1 MPAKPLPAYTNPFR
15 DSPSRQT
22 DVSARRSSDNLDP
35 RATTSALV
43 VDDMLHDSPSA
54 PTTTTTTLLPLAP
67 NAPGAMAPI
76 HAHNYPWSRE
86 PSVFSPTEAD
96 AAATPGLGSSTP
108 FNFSTGAAAPGTA
121 LRQAS
126 NSFETTS
133 HGFNTAQYTSISAG
147 SPAHKDDRGPSP
159 TRLLSPLSK
168 RSIIGIGAENKKK
181 KTHGEATDNDDNDHT
196 SGKRRKSSHALR
208 RHTKSVRH
216 TRHPPPPSNNIFRRM
231 SDGTRRFG
239 AKLKHM
245 DPVKLAYLRT
255 SFVFAI
261 SVLVTWTPSS
271 INRVYT
277 LIYPEKASYGL
288 NIAAAVVLPLQGV
301 WNAVIYFT
309 TSWKIFCEEMEG
321 TRAGRWVFRF
331 VRRHTPAW
339 LARRSRRMANHHHGG
354 NTNGTISGGGGS
366 LVDGGGTRRQSSGGG
381 GGGSSSAPRS
391 EMGRN
396 RRLHDMDVDG
406 LMGGGDEMEMQ
417 SPRSSPQVS
426 PAAQQQQR
434 RMRPARP
441 MRTSTMRVT
450 QKQFDDFS

>member
-22 DVSARRSSDNLDP
+22 DVSARRSSDALDP
-35 RATTSALV
+35 RATTPAQLD
-43 VDDMLHDSPSA
+43 VDVLDDSSSA
-54 PTTTTTTLLPLAP
+54 PALLPVP

-76 HAHNYPWSRE
+76 HTHNYPWSRE
-86 PSVFSPTEAD
+86 PSSFSPTD
-96 AAATPGLGSSTP
+96 VDSAATPAHGSSTP
-108 FNFSTGAAAPGTA
+108 FSFSTGASAAA
-121 LRQAS
+121 AS
-126 NSFETTS
+126 GAAGQMSNAFESTN

-147 SPAHKDDRGPSP
+147 SPPPHKDDRGPSP
-159 TRLLSPLSK
+159 TRRLRGS
-168 RSIIGIGAENKKK
+168 END
-181 KTHGEATDNDDNDHT
+181 TNNDGEATMNNT
-196 SGKRRKSSHALR
+196 GGRRKNSHAFR
-208 RHTKSVRH
+208 RHNKSVRH
-216 TRHPPPPSNNIFRRM
+216 HHHASGHPPPTTNIFRRM

-277 LIYPEKASYGL
+277 LIYPDKASYGL

-309 TSWKIFCEEMEG
+309 TSWKIFREEMEA
-321 TRAGRWVFRF
+321 TRAGRRLFRF
-331 VRRHTPAW
+331 LRLHTP
-339 LARRSRRMANHHHGG
+339 LGGRHRSGIMSMTNH
-354 NTNGTISGGGGS
+354 
-366 LVDGGGTRRQSSGGG
+366 GG
-381 GGGSSSAPRS
+381 GGGSSIHADGTGGLALGSSAPRS

-396 RRLHDMDVDG
+396 RRLDDMDANSGHDG
-406 LMGGGDEMEMQ
+406 DDMEMQ
-417 SPRSSPQVS
+417 SPLSSPQI
-426 PAAQQQQR
+426 PQR
-434 RMRPARP
+434 RMQPVRA
-441 MRTSTMRVT
+441 STMRVT